1 MLDVITGNFAFF
13 KLMSDHIA
21 IREVV
26 KLLPVFH
33 QWSYKVWL
41 PVSRSLRGLCFWV
54 LGHCFFGDLC
64 FCCNHRN
71 VPFSSENQ
79 ISYHNLFVCHLHL
92 HQFLMIASLTP
103 FRFFIVLHHYTSG
116 CFLKVSADTILSSL
130 SEWISKNSVIQQD
143 QHQFCIFIWRS
154 RVLSFRFG
162 ISFSTSL
169 IINQEQVDN
178 CSAIHEGL

>member
-1 MLDVITGNFAFF
+1 MTSCIKIINGSLFLGLKSLCFGIFVFAATME
-13 KLMSDHIA
+13 MS
-21 IREVV
+21 
-26 KLLPVFH
+26 LFH
-33 QWSYKVWL
+33 QKTKF
-41 PVSRSLRGLCFWV
+41 PSRIYLM
-54 LGHCFFGDLC
+54 
-64 FCCNHRN
+64 
-71 VPFSSENQ
+71 
-79 ISYHNLFVCHLHL
+79 I
-92 HQFLMIASLTP
+92 FLMIASLTP
-103 FRFFIVLHHYTSG
+103 FRFFIVLHHFTSG